1 MAKPNSTSNSYL
13 IPFILITSL
22 FFMWGI
28 ANNLNGILIPHLRKA
43 LQLSNMQSTFVDT
56 AVYMAYFLMAIPSGI
71 ILKKFGYKKGIIMGL
86 LIFAAG
92 ALLFLPAANRQAYGV
107 FLLGLFILGCGLTL
121 LETAANPYAT
131 RLGEPEGATARL
143 NLAQSF
149 NGLAV
154 FVAPVIGTLFIL
166 SGKQY
171 SKEELLAMPDID
183 KITYLTSEAN
193 SVKMPYLILGG
204 FLIILAIVFYFM
216 DLPELEDKKEGNI
229 VASDSVTVIASD
241 SVAVIASDSVA
252 VIASDSVAS
261 GIFDTLKYS
270 HVKWAVIAQL
280 FYVGAQVCVT
290 SFFIRM
296 AMSGGGVDEKT
307 AGFYLSAYGLLFM
320 IGRFAGTVILR
331 YYAPAKL
338 LSLYAVLC
346 ILLSVVAI
354 FTAGK
359 FVVLAL
365 GGLGFFMSIMFPTIF
380 SLGITGLKEETKS
393 ASSLIVMSIVGGA
406 IFPVIMGRIIDS
418 TGDNI
423 QIGYIIPL
431 LCFFVVWYFGW
442 KGHKIMM
449 NDE

>member
-1 MAKPNSTSNSYL
+1 MHHQKRNTPMLKSNQYL
-13 IPFILITSL
+13 IPFVLITSL

-43 LQLSNMQSTFVDT
+43 LQLTNMQSTFVDT

-71 ILKKFGYKKGIIMGL
+71 ILRKFGYKKGIIMGL

-92 ALLFLPAANRQAYGV
+92 ALLFIPAANMQAYSV
-107 FLLGLFILGCGLTL
+107 FLSGLFILGCGLTL

-154 FVAPVIGTLFIL
+154 FIAPIIGTLFIL
-166 SGKQY
+166 SGKEYTKDQL
-171 SKEELLAMPDID
+171 SLMPDVE
-183 KITYLTSEAN
+183 KIAYFISEAQ
-193 SVKMPYLILGG
+193 SVKMPYMVLGIFLILLAAV
-204 FLIILAIVFYFM
+204 FLFM
-216 DLPELEDKKEGNI
+216 DLPELEDKKGGNTEG
-229 VASDSVTVIASD
+229 
-241 SVAVIASDSVA
+241 
-252 VIASDSVAS
+252 

-320 IGRFAGTVILR
+320 MGRFVGTALVQYIQ
-331 YYAPAKL
+331 PAKL
-338 LSLYAVLC
+338 LSIYAIVCIVLSA
-346 ILLSVVAI
+346 IAMVAV
-354 FTAGK
+354 GQ
-359 FVVLAL
+359 FVVFAL

-393 ASSLIVMSIVGGA
+393 ASSLIVMSIIGGA
-406 IFPVIMGRIIDS
+406 IFPVIMGSIIDGS
-418 TGDNI
+418 GDNI
-423 QIGYIIPL
+423 QIGYIVPF
-431 LCFFVVWYFGW
+431 LCFFVIWYFGW
-442 KGHKIMM
+442 KGYKVVE
-449 NDE
+449 N

>member
-1 MAKPNSTSNSYL
+1 LSNLSIVFISTFVLLNPSSKTIFIYFQKRNTPMSKSNQYL
-13 IPFILITSL
+13 IPFVLITSL

-43 LQLSNMQSTFVDT
+43 LQLTNMQSTFVDT

-92 ALLFLPAANRQAYGV
+92 ALLFIPAANMQAYGV
-107 FLLGLFILGCGLTL
+107 FLAGLFILGCGLTL

-131 RLGEPEGATARL
+131 RLGEPEGATIRL

-154 FVAPVIGTLFIL
+154 FIAPIIGTLFIL
-166 SGKQY
+166 SGKEYTKDQL
-171 SKEELLAMPDID
+171 SFMPDVE
-183 KITYLTSEAN
+183 KIAYFTSEAQ
-193 SVKMPYLILGG
+193 SVKMPYMILGIFLIL
-204 FLIILAIVFYFM
+204 LAAVFFFM
-216 DLPELEDKKEGNI
+216 DLPELEEKKEGN
-229 VASDSVTVIASD
+229 TEG
-241 SVAVIASDSVA
+241 
-252 VIASDSVAS
+252 
-261 GIFDTLKYS
+261 GIFDTLKYR

-320 IGRFAGTVILR
+320 IGRFVGTALVR
-331 YYAPAKL
+331 YIQPAKL
-338 LSLYAVLC
+338 LSIYALVC
-346 ILLSVVAI
+346 ILLSAVAV
-354 FTAGK
+354 FAAGQ
-359 FVVLAL
+359 FVVFAL

-393 ASSLIVMSIVGGA
+393 ASSLIVMAIIGGA
-406 IFPVIMGRIIDS
+406 IFPVIMGSIIDNS
-418 TGDNI
+418 GDNI
-423 QIGYIIPL
+423 QIGYIVPF
-431 LCFFVVWYFGW
+431 LCFFVIWYFGW
-442 KGHKIMM
+442 KGYKVVE
-449 NDE
+449 N

>member
-1 MAKPNSTSNSYL
+1 
-13 IPFILITSL
+13 
-22 FFMWGI
+22 MWGI

-56 AVYMAYFLMAIPSGI
+56 AVYMAYFLMAIPAGI
-71 ILKKFGYKKGIIMGL
+71 ILKKFGYKKGIILGL

-92 ALLFLPAANRQAYGV
+92 ALLFLPAANMRAYEV

-131 RLGEPEGATARL
+131 RLGEPHSATARL

-154 FVAPVIGTLFIL
+154 FVAPIIGTLFIL
-166 SGKQY
+166 SGKEY
-171 SKEELLAMPDID
+171 SKEQLQAMPEVD
-183 KITYLTSEAN
+183 KIAYLAGEAD

-204 FLIILAIVFYFM
+204 FLILLAVVFYFM
-216 DLPELEDKKEGNI
+216 QLPELSEGTPTEEEKNEQNTYGTSRNNPEI
-229 VASDSVTVIASD
+229 IGMFHREG
-241 SVAVIASDSVA
+241 
-252 VIASDSVAS
+252 

-296 AMSGGGVDEKT
+296 AMAGGGVDEKT

-320 IGRFAGTVILR
+320 IGRFVGSALVSYI
-331 YYAPAKL
+331 APAKL
-338 LSLYAVLC
+338 LSIYSLICIVLSA
-346 ILLSVVAI
+346 IAI
-354 FTAGK
+354 FTAGQ
-359 FVVLAL
+359 FVVFAL

-380 SLGITGLKEETKS
+380 SLGIMGLSEGTPTEKEDTKS
-393 ASSLIVMSIVGGA
+393 ASSLIVMAIVGGA
-406 IFPVIMGRIIDS
+406 IFPVIMGRLIDS

-423 QIGYIIPL
+423 QIGYIVPFV
-431 LCFFVVWYFGW
+431 CFFVVWYFGW
-442 KGHKIMM
+442 KGYKIM
-449 NDE
+449 N

>member
-1 MAKPNSTSNSYL
+1 MQKEKPSYL

-43 LQLSNMQSTFVDT
+43 LELSNMQSTFVDT
-56 AVYMAYFLMAIPSGI
+56 AVYLAYFLMAIPAGM

-92 ALLFLPAANRQAYGV
+92 ALLFLPAADNRAYSV

-131 RLGEPEGATARL
+131 RLGDTEGATARL

-166 SGKQY
+166 SGKEH
-171 SKEELLAMPDID
+171 SKEEMLAMPEMD
-183 KITYLTSEAN
+183 KIAYLTGEAA

-204 FLIILAIVFYFM
+204 FLILLAIIFYFM
-216 DLPELEDKKEGNI
+216 DLPELEDKNTAAQKG
-229 VASDSVTVIASD
+229 
-241 SVAVIASDSVA
+241 
-252 VIASDSVAS
+252 
-261 GIFDTLKYS
+261 GIFDTLKYP
-270 HVKWAVIAQL
+270 HVRWAVIAQL

-296 AMSGGGVDEKT
+296 AMKGGGVDEKT
-307 AGFYLSAYGLLFM
+307 AGYYLSMYGLLFM
-320 IGRFAGTVILR
+320 IGRFAGTAIMRFVK
-331 YYAPAKL
+331 PAKL
-338 LSLYAVLC
+338 LSIYTVAA
-346 ILLSVVAI
+346 ILLSVVAM
-354 FTAGK
+354 FTEGK

-380 SLGITGLKEETKS
+380 SLGIMGLKEETKP
-393 ASSLIVMSIVGGA
+393 ASSLIVMAIIGGA

-418 TGDNI
+418 SGDNI
-423 QIGYIIPL
+423 QAGYIVPL
-431 LCFFVVWYFGW
+431 VCYFFVLYFGLV
-442 KGHKIMM
+442 GHKVKAI
-449 NDE
+449 NN